1 MTNLTNRQ
9 IKKMIAEGHYK
20 YLILH
25 YPEKNGKTF
34 IVERSNPSNVI
45 GTVRRT
51 VLNDF
56 NTQQICKPLVYY
68 EFQDS
73 ETFNHDRERIL
84 KTDYS
89 QQ

>member
-1 MTNLTNRQ
+1 MTLTSKQ
-9 IKKMIAEGHYK
+9 IKELLKEGYSK

-25 YPEKNGKTF
+25 YPGDHGQTF
-34 IVERSNPSNVI
+34 IVERSNPNNVV

-51 VLNDF
+51 VINDF

-73 ETFNHDRERIL
+73 EVFKHNREDL
-84 KTDYS
+84 LLD
-89 QQ
+89 

>member
-1 MTNLTNRQ
+1 MKALNNSQVKR
-9 IKKMIAEGHYK
+9 MIAEGHSK
-20 YLILH
+20 YIILH

-34 IVERSNPSNVI
+34 IVERSNPTNVI
-45 GTVRRT
+45 GIVRRT

-84 KTDYS
+84 KADYS